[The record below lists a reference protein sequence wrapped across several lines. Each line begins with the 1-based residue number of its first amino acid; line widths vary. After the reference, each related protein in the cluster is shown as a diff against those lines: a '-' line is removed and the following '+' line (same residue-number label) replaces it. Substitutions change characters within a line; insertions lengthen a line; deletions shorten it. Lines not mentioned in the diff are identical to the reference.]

1 MLEHILYGFGQLLDL
16 RIIFWIVIS
25 VIGGSIVGAMPGI
38 SPTMAV
44 ALVVPF
50 TFVMNPVEG
59 LLVLGGIFVGGVYGG
74 SISAILL
81 NIPGAPA
88 NIATIIDGY
97 PMAKKGQ
104 ARRALVAS
112 AIASAHGGM
121 VGALG
126 LMLFAPLLAA
136 FALGFGTAEIF
147 WAAIFGLV
155 IIASLGTGK
164 ELIKGLLSGGFGVW
178 LGIIGTSPTTGDGR
192 FTFGLDALWGGIS
205 LVPAMVGFFAFA
217 QVMVY
222 FEDVMRK
229 GEQQAIQAQSQ
240 KGDVWAIYKEMW
252 KKLKSVQLIG
262 AIVGLI
268 TGLMPGVGGQVGGI
282 VAYDQVKRYSKNP
295 EEFGKGRIEGVV
307 APEFANSTTVGMS
320 LVPTFTLG
328 IPGSP
333 TAAVLLGG
341 LLIHGLWPGPTLFT
355 ENADIAYTFMAG
367 FFVSQIVILLAA
379 ILILKYAAHIL
390 KVKEYYMGPTII
402 ALCFFGAFAVNNNFF
417 DVYVML
423 ALGVIGYFLLKI
435 GITPIAAVLGL
446 VLGAIAE
453 QNFLLG
459 YRIASARDMVFEF
472 FFMRP
477 ISMVIIGCI
486 ILLIASTI
494 WMERNRMI
502 KEAKMKKENPEI
514 DSGPKYKGIF
524 SVDAIIGMVVV
535 AVSIGVWQLYLVNL
549 PREAAMFPIAAFQM
563 IAVVGVVQIIYATKI
578 QSDRVGWIPWRIIA
592 EVSVA
597 SIIAA
602 SIINFVGFYTTVFF
616 LMVFVGARMV
626 AASGKNTM
634 QYLPKIILFSI
645 GAITFLYLAFGVLL
659 FLPTPRG
666 ILF

>member
-1 MLEHILYGFGQLLDL
+1 MLEHILFGFSQLADPML
-16 RIIFWIVIS
+16 IFWIVIS
-25 VIGGSIVGAMPGI
+25 VVGGSIVGAMPGI

-44 ALVVPF
+44 ALILPF
-50 TFVMNPVEG
+50 TFTMNPVEG
-59 LLVLGGIFVGGVYGG
+59 LIVLGGIFVGGVYGG

-104 ARRALVAS
+104 GRRALVAS

-121 VGALG
+121 LGALG
-126 LMLFAPLLAA
+126 LMLFAPLLAV
-136 FALGFGTAEIF
+136 FALQFGTAEIF
-147 WAAIFGLV
+147 WVAIFGLV
-155 IIASLGTGK
+155 IIASLGSGK
-164 ELIKGLLSGGFGVW
+164 ELIKGLISGGFGVW
-178 LGIIGTSPTTGDGR
+178 LGIIGVSPTTGDAR
-192 FTFGLDALWGGIS
+192 FTFGMVDLWGGIS

-222 FEDVMRK
+222 FEDVMKK
-229 GEQQAIQAQSQ
+229 GERQVIQAHSQ
-240 KGDVWAIYKEMW
+240 KGDVFALYKEMW
-252 KKLKSVQLIG
+252 TKFKATQFIG
-262 AIVGLI
+262 GIAGLI
-268 TGLMPGVGGQVGGI
+268 TGLMPGVGAQVGGI

-295 EEFGKGRIEGVV
+295 EEFGKGKIEGVI

-333 TAAVLLGG
+333 TAAILLGG
-341 LLIHGLWPGPTLFT
+341 LLIHGLWPGPLLFT

-367 FFVSQIVILLAA
+367 FFVSQIVVLFAA
-379 ILILKYAAHIL
+379 IFILKYAAHLL

-423 ALGVIGYFLLKI
+423 ALGIAGYFLLKI
-435 GITPIAAVLGL
+435 GITPIAAILGL

-459 YRIASARDMVFEF
+459 YRIAMARDGLFEF

-477 ISMVIIGCI
+477 ISMVIIGLI

-502 KEAKMKKENPEI
+502 KEVQRKKENPEI
-514 DSGPKYKGIF
+514 DDGPKYKGIF
-524 SVDAIIGMVVV
+524 SVDAIVGMVVV
-535 AVSIGVWQLYLVNL
+535 ALCIGVWRLYLVNL
-549 PREAAMFPIAAFQM
+549 PHEAAMFPIAAFQV
-563 IAVVGVVQIIYATKI
+563 IAVIGIIQIIYATKVH
-578 QSDRVGWIPWRIIA
+578 SDRVGWIPWRIIA
-592 EVSVA
+592 EVSIA
-597 SIIAA
+597 CIIAV
-602 SIINFVGFYTTVFF
+602 SIINYVGFYTTIFF
-616 LMVFVGARMV
+616 LMIFVGARMV
-626 AASGKNTM
+626 AASGKNSIS
-634 QYLPKIILFSI
+634 YLPKIILFSL
-645 GAITFLYLAFGVLL
+645 GAMTFLYLAFGVFL
-659 FLPTPRG
+659 FIPTPRG